1 MLKIGYQGQL
11 CGPFALSD
19 NIFTMIKEKE
29 GIPNDKNIII
39 THLGIQAKPGTV
51 VRINSLAQ
59 GKPPQ
64 DGDFYISKRKIL
76 ELNHTTN
83 SDDCEISSISFPEG
97 ADSTTIID
105 YTFK

>member
-11 CGPFALSD
+11 CGPFASSD

-29 GIPNDKNIII
+29 GIPNDTNIII
-39 THLGIQAKPGTV
+39 THLGVQAKPETKIT
-51 VRINSLAQ
+51 IN
-59 GKPPQ
+59 GNN
-64 DGDFYISKRKIL
+64 DFYISKRKIL

>member
-1 MLKIGYQGQL
+1 MIDIGYQGQL
-11 CGPFALSD
+11 CGPFASSD

-39 THLGIQAKPGTV
+39 THLGVQAKPETV
-51 VRINSLAQ
+51 VRIN
-59 GKPPQ
+59 GNN
-64 DGDFYISKRKIL
+64 DFYISKRKIL
-76 ELNHTTN
+76 EFNHARSN
-83 SDDCEISSISFPEG
+83 DCEISSIFFPYG

>member
-1 MLKIGYQGQL
+1 MIDIGYQGQL
-11 CGPFALSD
+11 CGPFTSSD

-29 GIPNDKNIII
+29 GIPNNTNIII
-39 THLGIQAKPGTV
+39 THLGVQAKPETV

-59 GKPPQ
+59 GDPPQ

-76 ELNHTTN
+76 EFNHARSN
-83 SDDCEISSISFPEG
+83 DCEISSIFFPEG

>member
-1 MLKIGYQGQL
+1 MLDIGYQGQL
-11 CGPFALSD
+11 CGPFTEKD
-19 NIFTMIKEKE
+19 NIFAMIKEKE
-29 GIPNDKNIII
+29 GIPNNTNIII
-39 THLGIQAKPGTV
+39 THLGVQAKPETKIT
-51 VRINSLAQ
+51 IN
-59 GKPPQ
+59 GNNN
-64 DGDFYISKRKIL
+64 FYISKRKIL